1 MNPAFNNF
9 LTFGQFG
16 NGFQLQQSLLWGQFW
31 TRSQGCC
38 NVYRGFD
45 HINNIDYGR
54 IIATGSSK
62 CTLTLPTTVS
72 HEADT
77 DYYYAVRRASYSGK
91 EEKGT
96 LAVVRLRLDINGKVC
111 PARPNCV
118 SGLCAHAV
126 ADGKI
131 QLGWWY
137 WPIGQQIA
145 PSYFTVYGDEGV
157 GAIDYEN
164 PLGQVDYAGI
174 RFYSYTSSAGNNNKT
189 YRFSVRA
196 VGSNG
201 SDDGN
206 RLFVEAVVDLS
217 APDGIEGLTGNV
229 GL

>member
-1 MNPAFNNF
+1 MDPTFNNF

-16 NGFQLQQSLLWGQFW
+16 NGFQLRQSLLWGHFW
-31 TRSQGCC
+31 TRLQGCY
-38 NVYRGFD
+38 NVYRGCD

-54 IIATGSSK
+54 IIATGDSK
-62 CTLTLPTTVS
+62 GALALPATVS
-72 HEADT
+72 HEAET
-77 DYYYAVRRASYSGK
+77 DYYYAVRCASNSGK

-96 LAVVRLRLDINGKVC
+96 LAAARLRLDVDGKVR
-111 PARPNCV
+111 PVRPNCV
-118 SGLCAHAV
+118 SGLCAQAV
-126 ADGKI
+126 GDGRI
-131 QLGWWY
+131 RLGWWY
-137 WPIGQQIA
+137 WPIVQQIA
-145 PSYFTVYGDEGV
+145 PSYFVVYGDDGSGV
-157 GAIDYEN
+157 IDYEN
-164 PLGQVDYAGI
+164 VLGQVDCAGI
-174 RFYSYTSSAGNNNKT
+174 RFYSYTSSASDNNKT